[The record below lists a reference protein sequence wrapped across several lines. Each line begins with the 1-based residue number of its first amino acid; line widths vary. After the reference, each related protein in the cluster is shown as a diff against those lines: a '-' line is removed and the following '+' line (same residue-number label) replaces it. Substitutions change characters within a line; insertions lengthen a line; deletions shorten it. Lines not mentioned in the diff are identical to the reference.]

1 MVLDRGSSWHF
12 NWKEIVMFRYF
23 GMFGGA
29 ILGGVFITL
38 FEAAH
43 FEFWPALGLTVLVVF
58 GINLTAMSFAR

>member
-1 MVLDRGSSWHF
+1 
-12 NWKEIVMFRYF
+12 MFRYF